1 MVTWFLTVLKTFL
14 GKKNTVKKMIGK
26 TQAARRLLQN
36 TYMIKDISK
45 THRELLKHKN
55 TLYQ

>member
-1 MVTWFLTVLKTFL
+1 
-14 GKKNTVKKMIGK
+14 MIGK
-26 TQAARRLLQN
+26 TQAARKHLQN

-55 TLYQ
+55 KLNQ

>member
-1 MVTWFLTVLKTFL
+1 
-14 GKKNTVKKMIGK
+14 MIGK

-45 THRELLKHKN
+45 NTQRTVKTQKYVISVNNGHKAEYLIKED
-55 TLYQ
+55 TDSK